1 MGIRKFNLRMSQVR
15 KRGKIRL
22 NADFLFFLSKDHPN
36 TLLENIS
43 TFLFALLQISSK
55 KFILDT
61 KILEGHLPSPQVMFI
76 IIIIIIIIVGK
87 IFSSSNRSTLY
98 SRIVSITV
106 LVAIE
111 ILLFAVLV
119 VVVVA
124 CRLR

>member
-61 KILEGHLPSPQVMFI
+61 NILEGHLPSPQVMS
-76 IIIIIIIIVGK
+76 IIIIIIVGK
-87 IFSSSNRSTLY
+87 IISSSNRSTLY

-119 VVVVA
+119 VVVVVVA

>member
-1 MGIRKFNLRMSQVR
+1 MQIFY
-15 KRGKIRL
+15 
-22 NADFLFFLSKDHPN
+22 FFLSKDHPN

-76 IIIIIIIIVGK
+76 IIIIIVGK
-87 IFSSSNRSTLY
+87 IISSSNRSTLY